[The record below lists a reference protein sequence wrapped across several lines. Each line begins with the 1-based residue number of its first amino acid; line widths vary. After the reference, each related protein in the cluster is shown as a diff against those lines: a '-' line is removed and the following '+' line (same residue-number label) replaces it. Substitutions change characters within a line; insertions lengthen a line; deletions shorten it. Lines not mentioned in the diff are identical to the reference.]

1 MHNLAKILWIGL
13 ALCGLMFVGTVA
25 AEVDW
30 TDSVTDPLDDVEDTE
45 GTVVD
50 MPGADIVSVS
60 ISENGEDLNI
70 SMMLDGEYVSS
81 GLYSVSVEV
90 DDGDS
95 WFFTRMF
102 FVGFSASDPDMNSV
116 LVEGYYS
123 SDGKILSWVIAKVD
137 LPATEKVEIEY
148 ASSTIVDVS
157 GGPTVMDYAGIPIG
171 GDAPVPG
178 ALEVVMNFPKLH
190 QMQMKVTMVYKDEDA
205 KFFRLFMDENSDGT
219 ISDAEVDSFQEE
231 MESDDEIDPSE
242 ANVTYDG
249 NDPSDLTSTYSVEG
263 AKGSVDSTASM
274 KIIVTMKL
282 TFPEPADEDTH
293 VIEFTE
299 NPFGE
304 DFVGGDEPWDNE
316 FDMTFTFQA
325 PDGWT
330 FKSGS
335 LPSKMKDYMNDDGDE
350 VSMNQADI
358 QEDWN
363 NTFANLQKFTIEKGD
378 EGPGFGL
385 SLALGATLL

>member
-1 MHNLAKILWIGL
+1 
-13 ALCGLMFVGTVA
+13 
-25 AEVDW
+25 
-30 TDSVTDPLDDVEDTE
+30 
-45 GTVVD
+45 
-50 MPGADIVSVS
+50 
-60 ISENGEDLNI
+60 
-70 SMMLDGEYVSS
+70 
-81 GLYSVSVEV
+81 
-90 DDGDS
+90 
-95 WFFTRMF
+95 
-102 FVGFSASDPDMNSV
+102 
-116 LVEGYYS
+116 
-123 SDGKILSWVIAKVD
+123 
-137 LPATEKVEIEY
+137 
-148 ASSTIVDVS
+148 
-157 GGPTVMDYAGIPIG
+157 
-171 GDAPVPG
+171 
-178 ALEVVMNFPKLH
+178 
-190 QMQMKVTMVYKDEDA
+190 TMVYKDEDA

-242 ANVTYDG
+242 SNVTYDG

-385 SLALGATLL
+385 SLALGATLLVALVVARRRR